1 MTETADNTAYS
12 PRAFFVLLN
21 IIFLV
26 TTLHILETLSKIME
40 EQREERLKELDGKVN
55 IKALEKIKFEFG
67 SHKAGLVLFIKST
80 ESL

>member
-40 EQREERLKELDGKVN
+40 EQKSSIILVKN
-55 IKALEKIKFEFG
+55 IIIPK
-67 SHKAGLVLFIKST
+67 
-80 ESL
+80 